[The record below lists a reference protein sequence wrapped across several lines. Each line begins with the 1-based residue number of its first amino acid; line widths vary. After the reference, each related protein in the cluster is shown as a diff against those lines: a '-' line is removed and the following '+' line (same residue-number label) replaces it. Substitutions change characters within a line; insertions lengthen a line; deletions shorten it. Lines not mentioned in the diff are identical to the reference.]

1 MSQRNKVLIYIVL
14 CLSAIQTVFIVYLD
28 DYLDDYNIHA
38 LENHAHVLGPSL
50 WYYDTKSTAPY
61 LELAIETYH
70 YRSLEV
76 IDEKGKLF
84 LNPPGITPSYID
96 SILENLRLINAT
108 PLHIDIVYKEKK
120 IGVLKVIIFPRDF
133 FYYSIISIGVLVLL
147 GTVFWLF
154 MMLVNSKKHLE
165 HNAELLE
172 TQKTEMEEAKN
183 MAEDANLAKSTF
195 LANMSHEIRTPMNGV
210 LGMAEL
216 LRTTN
221 LDETQSYYNR
231 TILSSGQT
239 LLAVINDI
247 LDYSKVEAGKMALE
261 IRPFNLDEL
270 IEEIVTP
277 FRLMTSDDVQFIASI
292 DPAVPVYIRGDAV
305 RLKQIIANLL
315 NNAFKFT
322 TKGQVVL
329 NISSL
334 PGEEQKVTLHCS
346 ISDTGIGI
354 DPEKQDDLFKPFTQA
369 DSSTSR
375 KYGGTG
381 LGLVICQKLVTI
393 MNGTIGVN
401 SKMDKGSEFYFDIE
415 LDLDTNLPTPA
426 PTIDLIGKRMLLI
439 EDQQIFRDILTAQAN
454 ALGLEVTAL
463 SDKASIIN
471 YLDIGPL
478 PDIIAI
484 DLEVVGLNTFSLSRE
499 LDQREDQDG
508 IPRILLTAS
517 CSLPNSETLE
527 HNGFSAG
534 HTKPSS
540 VSQLQNILS
549 SALSLETNYA
559 LNATQQLNQ
568 YAQLR
573 VLLVE
578 DNHVNR
584 MVADGLSR
592 KLGVKVDQAVNGL
605 EAVKLVCEKQQTYDL
620 ILMDCEMPELDGY
633 DATKKIRHWERNNNR
648 SPVEI
653 HALTAHVLPEYLERC
668 RNSGMDGHLSKPIDF
683 PHLQMLFEKVF
694 RSLEKK
700 TTSIN

>member
-14 CLSAIQTVFIVYLD
+14 CLTAIQTVFIVYLD
-28 DYLDDYNIHA
+28 DYLDDYNIQA

-61 LELAIETYH
+61 LELAIDTYH

-96 SILENLRLINAT
+96 SILENLRFINPK
-108 PLHIDIVYKEKK
+108 PLHIDIIYKEKK
-120 IGVLKVIIFPRDF
+120 IGVLNVIIFPRDF
-133 FYYSIISIGVLVLL
+133 FYDTIISFGVLVLF
-147 GTVFWLF
+147 GTVAWLF
-154 MMLVNSKKHLE
+154 MMLVNSKKRLE

-183 MAEDANLAKSTF
+183 MAEDANQAKSTF

-216 LRTTN
+216 LRTTD

-261 IRPFNLDEL
+261 IRSFNLDEL

-277 FRLMTSDDVQFIASI
+277 FRLMTSDDVQFVASI
-292 DPAVPVYIRGDAV
+292 ETDVPVYIRGDAV

-322 TKGQVVL
+322 TNGRVVL
-329 NISSL
+329 NISCRKNSDK
-334 PGEEQKVTLHCS
+334 KVTIHCS
-346 ISDTGIGI
+346 IADTGIGI
-354 DPEKQDDLFKPFTQA
+354 ALDKQDDLFKPFTQA

-393 MNGTIGVN
+393 MNGNIGV
-401 SKMDKGSEFYFDIE
+401 SSELHKGSEFYFDVDFE
-415 LDLDTNLPTPA
+415 LDSHLPTPA
-426 PTIDLIGKRMLLI
+426 PSIDLLGKHLLLI
-439 EDQQIFRDILTAQAN
+439 EDQQIFRDILTAQAK
-454 ALGLEVTAL
+454 ALGMEVTTL
-463 SDKASIIN
+463 SEKTAILH
-471 YLDIGPL
+471 YLEKGPL
-478 PDIIAI
+478 PDVIAI
-484 DLEVVGLNTFSLSRE
+484 DLEVDGVNTFSLSRE
-499 LDQREDQDG
+499 LEQREDQKS

-517 CSLPNSETLE
+517 CSLPDRETLE
-527 HNGFSAG
+527 LNGFCAG

-540 VSQLQNILS
+540 VSQLQNIIS
-549 SALSLETNYA
+549 NALSLESGYSRISVPHFD
-559 LNATQQLNQ
+559 QYSQLK
-568 YAQLR
+568 

-584 MVADGLSR
+584 MVADGLIR

-605 EAVKLVCEKQQTYDL
+605 EAVKIVCEKQQTYDL

-633 DATKKIRHWERNNNR
+633 DATKKIRHWERNNNH
-648 SPVEI
+648 SPTVI
-653 HALTAHVLPEYLERC
+653 YALTAHVLPEYLERC

-683 PHLQMLFEKVF
+683 KHLQLLFEKTY
-694 RSLEKK
+694 LNMEKK
-700 TTSIN
+700 KATLD